1 MNVGSEPLK
10 KIMTTFLAHGSAANE
25 IGLDQLHELIQEALD
40 QLGERARVLAVVPDA
55 TRGSSQAGSVMAE
68 VYRYYQRGLTDV
80 LPALGTHRPMT
91 NCDIAKLYPGIP
103 PELFREH
110 RGDFDVIPVGELTAA
125 VVSEAT
131 GGWYQQ
137 PWPVEMNRL
146 ILAEEH
152 DLIVVVGQVSPHELV
167 GMSGYNQALF
177 MGIGGKNSLDAAFRL
192 AAFSEPDCVQ
202 GRPQTALRRVFNQAQ
217 EYFLQHLPIVFIMTV
232 VDDSVPG
239 GILRG
244 LVIGDDHDA
253 FWQACRMSQQV
264 NRTRVSSPWERV
276 IVDLTAENYSTVW
289 RGNRAIQRT
298 RLALAEGAELVILG
312 DGLHTFGENAHRDHL
327 IRRFG
332 YRSRE
337 RLLELAEQ
345 DADLYAEPA
354 VLAHLLQ
361 GSSEG
366 RFRVTYCPGSLTRA
380 EIESVG
386 YHYGDVHEW
395 RRRLPAELPQTDWI
409 NLDGEQWYYIADPSL
424 RLWTL

>member
-1 MNVGSEPLK
+1 
-10 KIMTTFLAHGSAANE
+10 MTTFLASGSAANE
-25 IGLDQLHELIQEALD
+25 IGLDQLHELIQSALD
-40 QLGERARVLAVVPDA
+40 ELGERSRVLAVVPDA
-55 TRGSSQAGSVMAE
+55 TRAASHAGSVVTE
-68 VYRYYQRGLTDV
+68 LYRYYQRGLTDV

-91 NCDIAKLYPGIP
+91 NYEIATFYPGIP
-103 PELFREH
+103 AELFREH
-110 RGDFDVIPVGELTAA
+110 RGDFDVIPVGELPADL
-125 VVSEAT
+125 VSEAT
-131 GGWYQQ
+131 GGCHQQ
-137 PWPVEMNRL
+137 PWTVELNRL
-146 ILAEEH
+146 IIAEEH

-177 MGIGGKNSLDAAFRL
+177 MGAGGKNSLDAAFRV
-192 AAFSEPDCVQ
+192 AAFSETDCVQ
-202 GRPQTALRRVFNQAQ
+202 GRAQTALRRTFNQAQ
-217 EYFLQHLPIVFIMTV
+217 EYFLQHLPIIFIMTV
-232 VDDSVPG
+232 VDESVPG

-244 LVIGDDHDA
+244 LVIGDDHES
-253 FWQACRMSQQV
+253 FWQACRLSQHV
-264 NRTRVSSPWERV
+264 NRMRVASPLERV
-276 IVDLTAENYSTVW
+276 IVDLPAENYATLW
-289 RGNRAIQRT
+289 RGNRAIQHT
-298 RLALAEGAELVILG
+298 RLALADGAELVILG
-312 DGLHTFGENAHRDHL
+312 HGLHAFGEDAHRDHL

-345 DADLYAEPA
+345 DAEFYAEPA